1 MSADLS
7 IGNEVKDAFKETH
20 KWVQNNLKW
29 LKDIEQFYRERAKLE
44 KEYSERLSRLSADY
58 FNKKSSTS
66 VPISVGD
73 TPATTPGSVEAAGLV
88 AWNEILSQTDMISK
102 DHDQLSSDFENHL
115 ANQLSGLFTKLD
127 MTLSKIAG
135 FNDDMVNKKDN
146 IYHELEKAKKDYD
159 ESCSTMEMAR
169 SKCTKASNDRNKK
182 KLNEKEVEMNKC
194 KNEYLIKI
202 NQANRTKDKYYFQD
216 VPEVLDLLQDVN
228 EAKTLFLNDLWLKA
242 ASVEKD
248 LGTRVNKR
256 LQTADSVVKQNK
268 PSLNT
273 AIFIKH
279 NLRSWKEPQDF
290 TYKPSPVWHDDDK
303 FAVPSALE
311 VEDLRIKLA
320 KAENDYN
327 LLQDKT
333 QNEMSRLSTL
343 NKIKHEMKTNEDAI
357 NATKF
362 YDTLK
367 NYLTVI
373 SPFTSHE
380 TLKLQAEVQ
389 IESIQNNVPEE
400 YDLSTD
406 NIDLS
411 KMKKKSGIFSKLKHN
426 ILNVD
431 SRPSSGGNATSGNG
445 GPLHITNLFNTSR
458 RTRLG
463 ATSSKPGE
471 DGENA
476 SIYTSET
483 STTTKTTH
491 TSNGDGGNKVL
502 YAYSKQ
508 DTDEISI
515 SPGDKISLVARDSGS
530 GWTKINNDSTGETGL
545 VPTTYVRISNADGG
559 DAANGRGPAPEV
571 PPPRRT
577 ALPVRTLEAAYAYE
591 AKGDDEMS
599 IDVGDVITVI
609 RGDDGSGWTY
619 GECDGLKGLFPTS
632 YCK

>member
-1 MSADLS
+1 MSANLS
-7 IGNEVKDAFKETH
+7 VGNEIKDSFKETH

-44 KEYSERLSRLSADY
+44 KDYSERLSRLSAEY
-58 FNKKSSTS
+58 FSKKSSTS

-73 TPATTPGSVEAAGLV
+73 TPTTTPGSVEAAGVV

-102 DHDQLSSDFENHL
+102 DHNQLSTDFENHV

-127 MTLSKIAG
+127 MTLSKING
-135 FNDDMVNKKDN
+135 FNNDMVNKKDN
-146 IYHELEKAKKDYD
+146 IYHELEKSKKDYD
-159 ESCSTMEMAR
+159 EACSTMEMAR
-169 SKCTKASNDRNKK
+169 NRYTKAPNDRNKK
-182 KLNEKEVEMNKC
+182 KLDEKEVEMNKC

-216 VPEVLDLLQDVN
+216 VPEVLDLLQDMN

-242 ASVEKD
+242 ASVEND
-248 LGTRVNKR
+248 LGTNVSKR
-256 LQTADSVVKQNK
+256 LQAANSVVKQNK

-279 NLRSWKEPQDF
+279 NLKNWKEPQDF
-290 TYKPSPVWHDDDK
+290 IYKPSPVWHDDEK
-303 FAVPSALE
+303 FAVPSSLE

-333 QNEMSRLSTL
+333 QNELSKLSTL
-343 NKIKHEMKTNEDAI
+343 NKIKHEMKTNEDNANAI
-357 NATKF
+357 KF

-367 NYLTVI
+367 EYLNIV

-380 TLKLQAEVQ
+380 TLKLQAEVE

-411 KMKKKSGIFSKLKHN
+411 KTKKKSGIFSKLKHN

-431 SRPSSGGNATSGNG
+431 SRPSSGGSTGSGNG
-445 GPLHITNLFNTSR
+445 GPLHITSLFNTSR

-463 ATSSKPGE
+463 ATTNNAGE
-471 DGENA
+471 DSDNT
-476 SIYTSET
+476 SIRTT
-483 STTTKTTH
+483 GTANTTKTTK
-491 TSNGDGGNKVL
+491 TSSDDGKSKVL
-502 YAYSKQ
+502 YAYVQQ
-508 DTDEISI
+508 DDDEISI
-515 SPGDKISLVARDSGS
+515 TPGDKISLVARDTGS
-530 GWTKINNDSTGETGL
+530 GWTKINNDTTGETGL
-545 VPTTYVRISNADGG
+545 VPTTYIRIAS
-559 DAANGRGPAPEV
+559 AATARANDRGPAPEV
-571 PPPRRT
+571 PPPRRST
-577 ALPVRTLEAAYAYE
+577 LPVRTMEAMYAYE
-591 AKGDDEMS
+591 AQGDDEIS
-599 IDVGDVITVI
+599 IEVGDVITVI

>member
-7 IGNEVKDAFKETH
+7 IGNEIKDSFKETH

-44 KEYSERLSRLSADY
+44 KDYSERLSRLSAEY

-73 TPATTPGSVEAAGLV
+73 TPTTTPGSIEAAGVV

-102 DHDQLSSDFENHL
+102 DHNQLSTDFENHV

-127 MTLSKIAG
+127 MTLSKING
-135 FNDDMVNKKDN
+135 FNNDMVNKKDN

-159 ESCSTMEMAR
+159 EACSTMEMAR
-169 SKCTKASNDRNKK
+169 NRYTKASNDRNKK
-182 KLNEKEVEMNKC
+182 KLDEKEMEMNKC

-242 ASVEKD
+242 ASVEND
-248 LGTRVNKR
+248 LGANVSKR
-256 LQTADSVVKQNK
+256 LQAANSVVKQNK

-279 NLRSWKEPQDF
+279 NLKNWKEPQDF
-290 TYKPSPVWHDDDK
+290 VYKPSPVWHDDEK
-303 FAVPSALE
+303 FAVPSSLE

-327 LLQDKT
+327 SLQDKT
-333 QNEMSRLSTL
+333 QNELSKLSTL
-343 NKIKHEMKTNEDAI
+343 NKIKHEMKTNEDNI

-367 NYLTVI
+367 EYLNVV

-411 KMKKKSGIFSKLKHN
+411 KTKKKSGIFSKFKHN

-431 SRPSSGGNATSGNG
+431 SKPSSGGSTGNGNG
-445 GPLHITNLFNTSR
+445 GPLHITSLFNTSR

-463 ATSSKPGE
+463 SAPNNAGE
-471 DGENA
+471 DSDNN
-476 SIYTSET
+476 SIRTT
-483 STTTKTTH
+483 STNNTKKTTQN
-491 TSNGDGGNKVL
+491 SSDDGKNKVL
-502 YAYSKQ
+502 YAYVQK
-508 DTDEISI
+508 DDDEITI
-515 SPGDKISLVARDSGS
+515 TPGDKISLVARDTGS
-530 GWTKINNDSTGETGL
+530 GWTKINNDTTGETGL
-545 VPTTYVRISNADGG
+545 VPTTYIRISS
-559 DAANGRGPAPEV
+559 AATVKANDRGPAPEV
-571 PPPRRT
+571 PPPRRST
-577 ALPVRTLEAAYAYE
+577 LPVRTMEAIYAYE
-591 AKGDDEMS
+591 AQGDDEIS
-599 IDVGDVITVI
+599 IDPGDIITVI
-609 RGDDGSGWTY
+609 RGDDGTGWTY

>member
-7 IGNEVKDAFKETH
+7 IGNEIKDSFKETH

-44 KEYSERLSRLSADY
+44 KDYSERLSRLSAEY

-73 TPATTPGSVEAAGLV
+73 TPTTTPGSIEAAGVV

-102 DHDQLSSDFENHL
+102 DHNQLSTDFENHV

-127 MTLSKIAG
+127 MTLSKING
-135 FNDDMVNKKDN
+135 FNNDMVNKKDN

-159 ESCSTMEMAR
+159 EACSTMEMAR
-169 SKCTKASNDRNKK
+169 NRYTKASNDRNKK
-182 KLNEKEVEMNKC
+182 KLDEKEMEMNKC

-242 ASVEKD
+242 ASVEND
-248 LGTRVNKR
+248 LGANVSKR
-256 LQTADSVVKQNK
+256 LQAANSVVKQNK

-279 NLRSWKEPQDF
+279 NLKNWKEPQDF
-290 TYKPSPVWHDDDK
+290 VYKPSPVWHDDEK
-303 FAVPSALE
+303 FAVPSSLE

-327 LLQDKT
+327 SLQDKT
-333 QNEMSRLSTL
+333 QNELSKLSTL
-343 NKIKHEMKTNEDAI
+343 NKIKHEMKTNEDNI

-367 NYLTVI
+367 EYLNVV

-411 KMKKKSGIFSKLKHN
+411 KTKKKSGIFSKFKHN

-431 SRPSSGGNATSGNG
+431 SKPSSGGSTGNGNG
-445 GPLHITNLFNTSR
+445 GPLHITSLFNTSR

-463 ATSSKPGE
+463 SAPNIAGE
-471 DGENA
+471 DSDNN
-476 SIYTSET
+476 SIRTT
-483 STTTKTTH
+483 STNNTKKTTQN
-491 TSNGDGGNKVL
+491 SSDDGKNKVL
-502 YAYSKQ
+502 YAYVQQ
-508 DTDEISI
+508 DDDEITI
-515 SPGDKISLVARDSGS
+515 TPGDKISLVARDTGS
-530 GWTKINNDSTGETGL
+530 GWTKINNDTTGETGL
-545 VPTTYVRISNADGG
+545 VPTTYIRISS
-559 DAANGRGPAPEV
+559 AATVKANDIGPAPEV
-571 PPPRRT
+571 PPPRRST
-577 ALPVRTLEAAYAYE
+577 LPVRTMEAIYAYE
-591 AKGDDEMS
+591 AQGDDEIS
-599 IDVGDVITVI
+599 IDPGDIITVI

>member
-7 IGNEVKDAFKETH
+7 IGNEIKDAFKETH

-29 LKDIEQFYRERAKLE
+29 LKDIEQFYTERAKLE
-44 KEYSERLSRLSADY
+44 REYSERLSRLSAEY

-73 TPATTPGSVEAAGLV
+73 TPTTTPGSVEAAGVV

-102 DHDQLSSDFENHL
+102 DHNQLSSDFENHV

-127 MTLSKIAG
+127 MTLSKITG
-135 FNDDMVNKKDN
+135 FNNDMASKKDN

-159 ESCSTMEMAR
+159 EACSTMEIAR
-169 SKCTKASNDRNKK
+169 NRCTKASNDRNKK

-194 KNEYLIKI
+194 KNEYLIRI

-242 ASVEKD
+242 ASVEND
-248 LGTRVNKR
+248 LGSRVSKR
-256 LQTADSVVKQNK
+256 LESANSVVKQNK

-279 NLRSWKEPQDF
+279 NLKNWKEPQDF
-290 TYKPSPVWHDDDK
+290 TYKPSPVWHDDEK
-303 FAVPSALE
+303 FAVPSSAE
-311 VEDLRIKLA
+311 VDDLRIKLA

-327 LLQDKT
+327 SLQDKA
-333 QNEMSRLSTL
+333 QNELSRLSAL
-343 NKIKHEMKTNEDAI
+343 NKIKHEMKTNEDKV

-367 NYLTVI
+367 DYLTVI

-411 KMKKKSGIFSKLKHN
+411 KSKKKSGIFSKLKLN
-426 ILNVD
+426 ILNVE
-431 SRPSSGGNATSGNG
+431 SRPSSGGSTSSGNG
-445 GPLHITNLFNTSR
+445 GPLHITSLFNTSR

-463 ATSSKPGE
+463 VATNNNGE
-471 DGENA
+471 DGDNA
-476 SIYTSET
+476 SVHTSGT
-483 STTTKTTH
+483 GDTTKTAQTY
-491 TSNGDGGNKVL
+491 NDDGGNKVL
-502 YAYSKQ
+502 YAYVKQ
-508 DTDEISI
+508 DNDEISI
-515 SPGDKISLVARDSGS
+515 SPGDKISLVARDTGS
-530 GWTKINNDSTGETGL
+530 GWTKINNDDTGEMGL
-545 VPTTYVRISNADGG
+545 VPTTYIRISSTAV
-559 DAANGRGPAPEV
+559 AAVNGRGPAPEV
-571 PPPRRT
+571 PPPRRST
-577 ALPVRTLEAAYAYE
+577 LPVRTMEAVYAYE
-591 AKGDDEMS
+591 AQGDDEIS
-599 IDVGDVITVI
+599 IDVGDVITVV

-619 GECDGLKGLFPTS
+619 GECDGQKGLFPTS

>member
-1 MSADLS
+1 
-7 IGNEVKDAFKETH
+7 
-20 KWVQNNLKW
+20 
-29 LKDIEQFYRERAKLE
+29 
-44 KEYSERLSRLSADY
+44 
-58 FNKKSSTS
+58 
-66 VPISVGD
+66 
-73 TPATTPGSVEAAGLV
+73 
-88 AWNEILSQTDMISK
+88 MISK
-102 DHDQLSSDFENHL
+102 DHDQLSTDFENHV

-127 MTLSKIAG
+127 MTLSKING
-135 FNDDMVNKKDN
+135 FNNDMVNKKDN

-159 ESCSTMEMAR
+159 EACSTMEMAR
-169 SKCTKASNDRNKK
+169 NRYTKASNDRNKK
-182 KLNEKEVEMNKC
+182 KLDEKEMEMNKC

-242 ASVEKD
+242 ASVEND
-248 LGTRVNKR
+248 LGANVSKR
-256 LQTADSVVKQNK
+256 LQAANSVVKQNK

-279 NLRSWKEPQDF
+279 NLKNWKEPQDF
-290 TYKPSPVWHDDDK
+290 VYKPSPVWHDDEK
-303 FAVPSALE
+303 FAVPSSLE

-327 LLQDKT
+327 SLQDKT
-333 QNEMSRLSTL
+333 QNELSKLSTL
-343 NKIKHEMKTNEDAI
+343 NKIKHEMKTNEDNI

-367 NYLTVI
+367 EYLNVV

-411 KMKKKSGIFSKLKHN
+411 KTKKKSGIFSKFKHN

-431 SRPSSGGNATSGNG
+431 SKPSSGGSTGNGNG
-445 GPLHITNLFNTSR
+445 GPLHITSLFNTSR

-463 ATSSKPGE
+463 SAPNNAGE
-471 DGENA
+471 DSDNN
-476 SIYTSET
+476 SIRTT
-483 STTTKTTH
+483 STNNTKKTTQN
-491 TSNGDGGNKVL
+491 SSDDGKNKVL
-502 YAYSKQ
+502 YAYVQQ
-508 DTDEISI
+508 DDDEITI
-515 SPGDKISLVARDSGS
+515 TPGDKISLVARDTGS
-530 GWTKINNDSTGETGL
+530 GWTKINNDTTGETGL
-545 VPTTYVRISNADGG
+545 VPTTYIRISS
-559 DAANGRGPAPEV
+559 AATVKANDRGPAPEV
-571 PPPRRT
+571 PPPRRST
-577 ALPVRTLEAAYAYE
+577 LPVRTMEAIYAYE
-591 AKGDDEMS
+591 AQGDDEIS
-599 IDVGDVITVI
+599 IDPGDIITVI

>member
-1 MSADLS
+1 MSANLS
-7 IGNEVKDAFKETH
+7 IGNEIKDSFKETH

-44 KEYSERLSRLSADY
+44 KEYSERLARLSAEY

-73 TPATTPGSVEAAGLV
+73 TPTTTPGSVEAAGVV
-88 AWNEILSQTDMISK
+88 AWNEILTQTDMISR
-102 DHDQLSSDFENHL
+102 DHNQLSSDFENHI

-127 MTLSKIAG
+127 MTLSKITG
-135 FNDDMVNKKDN
+135 FNNDMVNKKDN

-159 ESCSTMEMAR
+159 EACSTMEMAR
-169 SKCTKASNDRNKK
+169 NRHTKASNDRNKK

-216 VPEVLDLLQDVN
+216 VPEVLDLLQDVS

-248 LGTRVNKR
+248 LGTRVSKR
-256 LQTADSVVKQNK
+256 LQTADSVVMQNK

-279 NLRSWKEPQDF
+279 NLQNWKEPQDF
-290 TYKPSPVWHDDDK
+290 TYKPSPVWHDDEK
-303 FAVPSALE
+303 FAVPSPLE

-327 LLQDKT
+327 SLQDKT
-333 QNEMSRLSTL
+333 QNELSRLSTL
-343 NKIKHEMKTNEDAI
+343 NKIKHEMKTNED
-357 NATKF
+357 NVSATKF

-367 NYLTVI
+367 DYLNIV

-406 NIDLS
+406 DIDLS
-411 KMKKKSGIFSKLKHN
+411 KTKKKSGIFSKLKHN

-431 SRPSSGGNATSGNG
+431 SRPTSSGSTASGSG
-445 GPLHITNLFNTSR
+445 GPLHITSLFNTSR

-463 ATSSKPGE
+463 AAPNDTRE
-471 DGENA
+471 DGDN
-476 SIYTSET
+476 TSVQT
-483 STTTKTTH
+483 SGTSVTTKTTQ
-491 TSNGDGGNKVL
+491 TSNDDSGNKVL
-502 YAYSKQ
+502 YAYVKQ
-508 DTDEISI
+508 DDDEIDI
-515 SPGDKISLVARDSGS
+515 TPGDKISLVARDTGS
-530 GWTKINNDSTGETGL
+530 GWTKINNGNTGETGL
-545 VPTTYVRISNADGG
+545 VPTTYIHVSSA
-559 DAANGRGPAPEV
+559 ASATANGKGPAPVV
-571 PPPRRT
+571 PPPRRST
-577 ALPVRTLEAAYAYE
+577 LPVRTMEAVYAYE
-591 AKGDDEMS
+591 AQGDDEMS
-599 IDVGDVITVI
+599 IDVGDEITVI

-632 YCK
+632 YCR

>member
-1 MSADLS
+1 MSANLS
-7 IGNEVKDAFKETH
+7 IGNEIKDSFKETH

-44 KEYSERLSRLSADY
+44 KEYSERLSRLSVEY

-73 TPATTPGSVEAAGLV
+73 TPTTTPGSVEAAGVV

-102 DHDQLSSDFENHL
+102 DHNQLSSDFENHV

-127 MTLSKIAG
+127 MTLSKING
-135 FNDDMVNKKDN
+135 FNNDMVNKKDN

-159 ESCSTMEMAR
+159 EACSTMEMAR
-169 SKCTKASNDRNKK
+169 NKYTKASNDRNKK

-242 ASVEKD
+242 TSVEKD
-248 LGTRVNKR
+248 LGTNVSKR
-256 LQTADSVVKQNK
+256 LKTADSVVKQNK

-279 NLRSWKEPQDF
+279 NLKSWKEPRDF
-290 TYKPSPVWHDDDK
+290 IYTPSPVWHDDEK
-303 FAVPSALE
+303 FAVPTPLE

-327 LLQDKT
+327 SLQDKT
-333 QNEMSRLSTL
+333 QNELSKLSTL
-343 NKIKHEMKTNEDAI
+343 NKIKHEMKTNED
-357 NATKF
+357 NVSATKF

-367 NYLTVI
+367 EYLNIV

-380 TLKLQAEVQ
+380 TMKLQAEVQ

-411 KMKKKSGIFSKLKHN
+411 KTKKKSGIFSKLKYN

-431 SRPSSGGNATSGNG
+431 SRPSSSGNTGNGNG
-445 GPLHITNLFNTSR
+445 GALHITSIFNTSR

-463 ATSSKPGE
+463 VDANNAGE
-471 DGENA
+471 DTENT
-476 SIYTSET
+476 SIR
-483 STTTKTTH
+483 TTGTGNTLKTTQT
-491 TSNGDGGNKVL
+491 TSDDGSNKVL
-502 YAYSKQ
+502 YAYVKQ
-508 DTDEISI
+508 DDDEISI
-515 SPGDKISLVARDSGS
+515 SPGDRISLVARDTGS
-530 GWTKINNDSTGETGL
+530 GWTKINNDSTGESGL
-545 VPTTYVRISNADGG
+545 VPTTYIRISTTDTAT
-559 DAANGRGPAPEV
+559 ANNRGPAPEV
-571 PPPRRT
+571 PPPRRST
-577 ALPVRTLEAAYAYE
+577 LPIRTLEAMYAYE
-591 AKGDDEMS
+591 AQGDDEIS